1 MSASS
6 DHGAEIP
13 RGDLTQLMQAAV
25 ANSTEHVHSG
35 GIPFAAFV
43 VSSPGKVVGR
53 GVNRVREHCDP
64 LAHAEVVV
72 VRDACRNVGSPSLHG
87 MTLLASGE
95 P

>member
-1 MSASS
+1 
-6 DHGAEIP
+6 
-13 RGDLTQLMQAAV
+13 
-25 ANSTEHVHSG
+25 
-35 GIPFAAFV
+35 
-43 VSSPGKVVGR
+43 VVGR

-64 LAHAEVVV
+64 LAHAEVVA